1 MLNKAMLLLSKK
13 EKSPMFTVD
22 LTELKPEHF
31 KMALFAYDGDYIEI
45 IDVGMKHAVENSRLD
60 YVAQQMTFVADMHHK
75 VMYGSSTIE
84 TNNVAYWTEAS
95 GVAQNF
101 GTFYCAPIDTSK
113 DAYIK
118 FISP

>member
-1 MLNKAMLLLSKK
+1 MLNKAMMLLSKK
-13 EKSPMFTVD
+13 EKGPMFTVD

-31 KMALFAYDGDYIEI
+31 KMAYFNYDGGHLEI
-45 IDVGMKHAVENSRLD
+45 TDVGMKHAVENSRLD
-60 YVAQQMTFVADMHHK
+60 YVVEQMTFTADMHHE

-84 TNNVAYWTEAS
+84 TNNVAYWTETS
-95 GVAQNF
+95 GVAENF
-101 GTFYCAPIDTSK
+101 GTFYCAPMDTSK

>member
-1 MLNKAMLLLSKK
+1 MFNKAALLTSGK

-22 LTELKPEHF
+22 LTEVKPEHF
-31 KMALFAYDGDYIEI
+31 KKAYFAYDGDVMEI

-60 YVAQQMTFVADMHHK
+60 YVLEQMTFVADMHWRL
-75 VMYGSSTIE
+75 MYGSGSVE
-84 TNNVAYWTEAS
+84 TNNVAYWTETS